1 MMFKYSNRNSQN
13 NDTRGA
19 INRIQVVRQQQ
30 SNARYSYTLVTENT
44 PSLTKTMIR
53 EEDEIFDEFLT
64 LFFMRLHIIFLVTET
79 EDFEDEILSSDQH
92 YLWVVEA

>member
-1 MMFKYSNRNSQN
+1 
-13 NDTRGA
+13 
-19 INRIQVVRQQQ
+19 
-30 SNARYSYTLVTENT
+30 
-44 PSLTKTMIR
+44 MIC

-79 EDFEDEILSSDQH
+79 EDLEDEILSSDQH